1 MDKLTYKERKERGLC
16 TRCGQPLP
24 DRWGYVQCG
33 KCRLYMG
40 QKQKERYAR
49 NAKIR
54 EEVKAI
60 EAKEKAKKEAAEKK
74 KKEESA
80 TLDEMTV
87 DAKNHGMTYAE
98 LQRAELIRKMREQK
112 DF

>member
-1 MDKLTYKERKERGLC
+1 MDRTIYQERKAKGLC

-33 KCRLYMG
+33 ACRLYMG
-40 QKQKERYAR
+40 QKQRERYAR

-54 EEVKAI
+54 DEVKAI
-60 EAKEKAKKEAAEKK
+60 EAKEKAKKLAVETK
-74 KKEESA
+74 KKEESP

-87 DAKNHGMTYAE
+87 DAKNHGMSYAE
-98 LQRAELIRKMREQK
+98 LQKAELIRRMREQK
-112 DF
+112 DI